1 MLLRDLYPDFTK
13 LTEEEQTNFIRAYRL
28 RRSEDLKIITTFRI
42 KKVSKGLS
50 PEEKELLKALG
61 LRAVDIRNLQDL
73 NLSEQNTDDEEEE
86 VDGIPRFT
94 DADD

>member
-42 KKVSKGLS
+42 KKVSKSLS